1 MAKNKSGLHNPLHMF
16 RVAIDVGGTFTDLC
30 ALNEERGEII
40 LGKGLTTAHDYSEG
54 VVGVFKS
61 SGISGGDVTRFVGT
75 GSTLVIN
82 AIIERKG
89 VKTALI
95 TTKGFRDV
103 LEIQRS
109 NRPDMYN
116 YSYRKP
122 KPFVPRYLRFEVLE
136 RIASDGSVLKRLSG
150 RSVAAALRK
159 ARSFGVESIAICLYN
174 SYANPSHERS

>member
-1 MAKNKSGLHNPLHMF
+1 MF
-16 RVAIDVGGTFTDLC
+16 RVAVDVGGTFTDLC
-30 ALNEERGEII
+30 ALNESTGEIV
-40 LGKGLTTAHDYSEG
+40 LGKGLTTVHDYAEG
-54 VVGVFKS
+54 VVNVLKS
-61 SGISGGDVTRFVGT
+61 SGIRGEDITRFVGT

-89 VKTALI
+89 VTTALI

-122 KPFVPRYLRFEVLE
+122 LPFVPRYLRFEVLE
-136 RIASDGSVLKRLSG
+136 RIASDGSIVRKLS
-150 RSVAAALRK
+150 L
-159 ARSFGVESIAICLYN
+159 
-174 SYANPSHERS
+174 